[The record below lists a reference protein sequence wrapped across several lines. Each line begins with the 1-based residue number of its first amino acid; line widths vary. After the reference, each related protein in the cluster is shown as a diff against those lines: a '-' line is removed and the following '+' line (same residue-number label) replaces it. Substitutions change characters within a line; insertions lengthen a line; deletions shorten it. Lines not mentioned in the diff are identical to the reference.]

1 MRKDEKEWLN
11 QVASIGCM
19 VCRRLGY
26 YDTPCEIHHIRA
38 GQGWGKSTHFET
50 IGLCP
55 EHHRGKTGVHGL
67 GTKGFVR
74 HYGFTERE
82 LLEDVY
88 KLLGKTLEE

>member
-1 MRKDEKEWLN
+1 MKKNEKEWLN

-38 GQGWGKSTHFET
+38 NQGWGRSTHFET

-74 HYGFTERE
+74 RYGFTERE

-88 KLLGKTLEE
+88 RLLGKTLED